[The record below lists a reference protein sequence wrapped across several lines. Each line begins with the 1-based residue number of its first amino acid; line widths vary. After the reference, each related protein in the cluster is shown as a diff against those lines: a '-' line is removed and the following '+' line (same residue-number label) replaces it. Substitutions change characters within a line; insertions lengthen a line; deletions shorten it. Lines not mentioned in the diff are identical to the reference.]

1 MDRSFVDTFPV
12 ELLQH
17 LVSRLD
23 PASAAAF
30 RQVNFKCRTIV
41 DSVPLLAVKITTEL
55 LDTND
60 SNGPA
65 GVCSLKI
72 LSARSASH
80 INANLSAVQSVEAIA
95 DGVHNDL
102 LRTIVQDHKSL
113 RKLTLRVG
121 PKCALDDLVWLKSLP
136 KHTHLSELVL
146 DGSFSVPS
154 LGRRY
159 LEAVKDQLRVL
170 TVRNTGDLG
179 GLEFSKLHTL
189 TVSMQPHSFSSDT
202 VVHHEPTASPGSVL
216 LRMVTQHSLGDG
228 GSHHRYG
235 LSTRHVSV
243 TPGARV
249 TSSPNLAPK
258 LKILTISYPPAMR
271 YANAAALPG
280 RFALPSGLSYHQ
292 VTDLTLVNA
301 KMHSWADLF
310 VLPLAQAVRV
320 SLYDTAVEYD
330 YESSPI
336 NNRTNLQPPVD
347 QVLPVAIPMWCVLPN
362 LCQLLIRQSHAS
374 LRSFSLHGQTLMVLN
389 EAFPALKRLDL
400 VDSILNPNGPIN
412 QQLLIDLER
421 DANVWIERERAI
433 NDKISM
439 LLHTCRSTLSD
450 SIRYVHLSQG
460 NSGARYAPDLVA
472 REHRTTFHYVVDDQR
487 SAEKKQQ
494 NSSLDVSYKLLDAE
508 DSNQLA
514 MPCSR
519 CTFSPAKIYKYTI
532 LSNV

>member
-80 INANLSAVQSVEAIA
+80 INANLSAVQSVEATA
-95 DGVHNDL
+95 GGVHNDL

-146 DGSFSVPS
+146 DGSFSVP
-154 LGRRY
+154 GRRY

-170 TVRNTGDLG
+170 TVRSTGDLG

-243 TPGARV
+243 T
-249 TSSPNLAPK
+249 SSPNLAPK

-271 YANAAALPG
+271 YANAG

-347 QVLPVAIPMWCVLPN
+347 HVLPVAIPMWCVLPN
-362 LCQLLIRQSHAS
+362 LRQLLIRQSHAS

-472 REHRTTFHYVVDDQR
+472 REHRTTFHYDVDDQR

-494 NSSLDVSYKLLDAE
+494 SSSLDVSYKLLDAE

-519 CTFSPAKIYKYTI
+519 CTFAPAKIYKYTI
-532 LSNV
+532 LSDV